1 MANKNIMDI
10 KQLITFA
17 AMFKKSAYILVL
29 ALILSVTSCSN
40 FNKLVKSGT
49 PEEKYEAAQK
59 YYTKADYYH
68 ALQLYEELIVLYRGN
83 DKIKDIYYNY
93 AYSHYYEKDYILAS
107 YHFKYFAKT
116 FSRDEK
122 AEDALYMSAF
132 CKYLLSASYNLDQ
145 ESTIAAIEEMQIFIN
160 QYPESKKIEKANLI
174 IDELR
179 SKILKKDFEIAKLYY
194 QTDYYLAAISALNQH
209 IKDYPSSPYKE
220 ECMYLIIKV
229 NYDYATKSVIT
240 KQKERFTNAISAYN
254 DYAAKYSTAQHSK
267 EAMKIFRSAQIQV
280 KRIDNKLI

>member
-1 MANKNIMDI
+1 M
-10 KQLITFA
+10 
-17 AMFKKSAYILVL
+17 
-29 ALILSVTSCSN
+29 
-40 FNKLVKSGT
+40 
-49 PEEKYEAAQK
+49 
-59 YYTKADYYH
+59 
-68 ALQLYEELIVLYRGN
+68 
-83 DKIKDIYYNY
+83 
-93 AYSHYYEKDYILAS
+93 
-107 YHFKYFAKT
+107 
-116 FSRDEK
+116 
-122 AEDALYMSAF
+122 
-132 CKYLLSASYNLDQ
+132 
-145 ESTIAAIEEMQIFIN
+145 
-160 QYPESKKIEKANLI
+160 
-174 IDELR
+174 
-179 SKILKKDFEIAKLYY
+179 KKDFEIAKLYY